1 MLYDFLTLTISM
13 GYLFK
18 RHSSSPFTSRLV
30 KMMIYDGLRYF
41 VVLVVVNTVNT
52 ILYRSTNFRV
62 QTAAAPFAWL
72 FTWVMSQRILIH
84 LQDAA
89 EKRPRSTPPPIV
101 RPPNLN
107 LKAQGAVRPRPRDM
121 NDHEPDEGT
130 DRSFMGSAYF
140 SNEPIQAHVE
150 RSVVVTVGPL
160 TSAPTSL
167 SCDESSRAP
176 TVKWNEGLVSR

>member
-1 MLYDFLTLTISM
+1 MLYDLLTLTISM

-30 KMMIYDGLRYF
+30 KMMIYDGLGYF
-41 VVLVVVNTVNT
+41 VALTVVNTVYA
-52 ILYRSTNFRV
+52 ILYRSTNLSV
-62 QTAAAPFAWL
+62 QTAAAPFAAL

-84 LQDAA
+84 LQNAA

-107 LKAQGAVRPRPRDM
+107 LNAQGAVRPRPRDV
-121 NDHEPDEGT
+121 NDHEPDKGT
-130 DRSFMGSAYF
+130 DSSFMGSTSF

-150 RSVVVTVGPL
+150 RSVVVTVRPL
-160 TSAPTSL
+160 TSAPTSS

>member
-1 MLYDFLTLTISM
+1 MLYDLLTLTISM

-18 RHSSSPFTSRLV
+18 LHSSSPFTSRLV
-30 KMMIYDGLRYF
+30 KMMIRDGLGYF
-41 VVLVVVNTVNT
+41 VALTVVNTVYT
-52 ILYRSTNFRV
+52 ILYRSTNLRV
-62 QTAAAPFAWL
+62 QTAAAPFAGL

-84 LQDAA
+84 LQDT

-107 LKAQGAVRPRPRDM
+107 LNAQGAVRPRPRDM
-121 NDHEPDEGT
+121 NDHEPDKGI
-130 DRSFMGSAYF
+130 DSSFMGSTCIG
-140 SNEPIQAHVE
+140 NEPIQAHVE

-160 TSAPTSL
+160 TSAHTS
-167 SCDESSRAP
+167 SSYDESSRAP